1 MSSVFIQVGLLG
13 IQMIW
18 TRDSEDALTN
28 ARTDKKV
35 MQNTNQK
42 FLDMLNE
49 LIDTTTKDLK
59 KIERTKYE
67 TLITI
72 HVHQKDIFDDLVSTF
87 SVTSHK
93 IRNPQDEV
101 LFGIISSSNYREV
114 DIKIYKPPKIIISI
128 FFSIKHYV
136 LGV

>member
-1 MSSVFIQVGLLG
+1 
-13 IQMIW
+13 MIW
-18 TRDSEDALTN
+18 TRDAEDALTN

-49 LIDTTTKDLK
+49 LIDMTTKELK

-72 HVHQKDIFDDLVSTF
+72 HVHQKDIFDDLVS
-87 SVTSHK
+87 SDKNMKH
-93 IRNPQDEV
+93 R
-101 LFGIISSSNYREV
+101 IINYRGLV
-114 DIKIYKPPKIIISI
+114 MKILVMDK
-128 FFSIKHYV
+128 
-136 LGV
+136 

>member
-1 MSSVFIQVGLLG
+1 MTWKHCVTVCILFQVGLLG
-13 IQMIW
+13 IQMVW
-18 TRDSEDALTN
+18 TRDAEDALTN

-49 LIDTTTKDLK
+49 LIDMTTKDLK

-72 HVHQKDIFDDLVSTF
+72 HVHQKDIFDDLV
-87 SVTSHK
+87 
-93 IRNPQDEV
+93 R
-101 LFGIISSSNYREV
+101 
-114 DIKIYKPPKIIISI
+114 
-128 FFSIKHYV
+128 
-136 LGV
+136 